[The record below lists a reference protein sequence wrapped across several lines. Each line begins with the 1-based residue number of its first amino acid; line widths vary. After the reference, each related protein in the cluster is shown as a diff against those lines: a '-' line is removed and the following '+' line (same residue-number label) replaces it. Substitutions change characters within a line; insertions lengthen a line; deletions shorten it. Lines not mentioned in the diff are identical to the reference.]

1 LENSG
6 SYVMAYVLA
15 DQHNWLASSS
25 SKKEEPFSIVPS
37 GDFAALRKAVR
48 QQPTTADFFMWEH
61 FTTKAYWDNGELKR
75 IGEIYTPW
83 PSWMV
88 AARDPSD
95 SAVASLLEKLNEGVK
110 YYLEKEEEAV
120 SHITSTME
128 YSKDDAKEWMGT
140 VKFAQNVKGVK
151 TGVVDDVVKILRKAG
166 VLDEKSGAGEEMVA
180 LKA

>member
-1 LENSG
+1 
-6 SYVMAYVLA
+6 M
-15 DQHNWLASSS
+15 
-25 SKKEEPFSIVPS
+25 I
-37 GDFAALRKAVR
+37 
-48 QQPTTADFFMWEH
+48 
-61 FTTKAYWDNGELKR
+61 
-75 IGEIYTPW
+75 
-83 PSWMV
+83 